1 MVEMDVSPAGEA
13 ELAAAPAGEA
23 ELATAPAGEAELAAA
38 PAGDEEAELAADAD
52 EDPDT
57 DGAKKKKK
65 LTPEEIAALERE
77 GDAALSGLL
86 GTQLRPLSDFLFC
99 VISKGREAN
108 VSHMERMLK
117 AGGAE
122 HICWFVGAGE
132 VAAYEAA
139 GASRAVEGGK
149 LCASRNAAIDAAR
162 AAHKICV
169 QCSDDLQ
176 GVQCLAAESAAEIF
190 GTERYHKPAD
200 QAAANQQGKRQWRVT
215 LAAAARV
222 LEALMRHG
230 SRDARKAKL
239 AGVYPNANSGMAMN
253 ADPVSTDLF
262 CVGDFLVI
270 EPDCALRFD
279 ERMTLKEDYDFT
291 AQHLAKHGA
300 VARSN
305 RVWVTA
311 LHYKNEGGAVA
322 DRNDEKEQ
330 FNIALLKYK
339 WPGAIAKHPTRGE
352 NEVFFA
358 WSRRTVELGGST
370 KHKRPPPPPGVKEE
384 PLRPPKDQKTLM
396 SFFGRPKPPAP

>member
-1 MVEMDVSPAGEA
+1 MVEPG
-13 ELAAAPAGEA
+13 
-23 ELATAPAGEAELAAA
+23 
-38 PAGDEEAELAADAD
+38 
-52 EDPDT
+52 
-57 DGAKKKKK
+57 
-65 LTPEEIAALERE
+65 
-77 GDAALSGLL
+77 
-86 GTQLRPLSDFLFC
+86 
-99 VISKGREAN
+99 
-108 VSHMERMLK
+108 
-117 AGGAE
+117 
-122 HICWFVGAGE
+122 
-132 VAAYEAA
+132 
-139 GASRAVEGGK
+139 
-149 LCASRNAAIDAAR
+149 
-162 AAHKICV
+162 
-169 QCSDDLQ
+169 
-176 GVQCLAAESAAEIF
+176 
-190 GTERYHKPAD
+190 
-200 QAAANQQGKRQWRVT
+200 
-215 LAAAARV
+215 
-222 LEALMRHG
+222 
-230 SRDARKAKL
+230 
-239 AGVYPNANSGMAMN
+239 
-253 ADPVSTDLF
+253 
-262 CVGDFLVI
+262 
-270 EPDCALRFD
+270 CALRFD